1 MSAVGEDGDVACKGF
16 RGMAV
21 YFNQALVS
29 ESKYTRVAW
38 ATFSA
43 IVAYSSILSSLV

>member
-1 MSAVGEDGDVACKGF
+1 MFAVGEDGDVACKWF

-21 YFNQALVS
+21 YFNQSLVS

-43 IVAYSSILSSLV
+43 IVAYLPILSTLV

>member
-43 IVAYSSILSSLV
+43 IVAYSPILSSLV